1 MTILGLSDTKH
12 QVSGYNRDVPS
23 RTTSDRRG
31 RTERGSLGLL
41 ERWLGAIEV
50 VLEAARN
57 DVGGAILLEGHA
69 GMGKTRLHEAA
80 LDLARASEM
89 RVLRAAGSDLEQT
102 IAFGVARPLLT
113 AMLIG
118 SSAARHDSV
127 LDRAPMAVREMA
139 GIAGSAQPNGADG
152 DLVLAHG
159 LFTALATADGGRP
172 ALIAIDDLHWS
183 DSASLELVLYLLRR
197 LDELPVAIVMT
208 QRPVIG
214 GGSSALL
221 DRIAA
226 HPLVRVERLG
236 PLGPKAI
243 EQLVR
248 QVRESAD
255 DGLVAAC
262 ARVTAG
268 NPFYLRELLRALAVE
283 GKLDNEQ
290 LAYRA
295 LSLAPDAVAR
305 SLRVRIGRL
314 GASAAALA
322 RALAILGDDI
332 PLRYTAALAGLPIE
346 QAAGVA
352 DRLAAVEIILARE
365 PLRFVHPLVRH
376 TVELDIP
383 ASERAGRHLEAARL
397 LHADGDDPERV
408 AAHLLLGRAE
418 GNAWVVAQLR
428 AAAMAARRRGSS
440 RSAARYLERA
450 LAEPPQARTRP
461 EVLTELGTAEAAA
474 GITTAAD
481 RFEAAAAALTDPC
494 RRAELALRQGHALHA
509 QGRHEDAARTYERGL
524 AELDDVPGEPRVTE
538 LQNELQNELQTRLT
552 ATAAIANVL
561 HSEALERSDQ
571 LLARAIAEP
580 VTRGQRL
587 LLAQAAVRASFAA
600 APASQVVDLAAR
612 AWDDGRLVDRE
623 VPDEVAWTLVAGSFG
638 LAGELEHGI
647 AIVDAVL
654 DHARRRSLPLVFAT
668 ASYVRALPRLL
679 QGAVDDAIADLELA
693 RSARR
698 YGWRQF
704 VRAAASSYCLCLIEA
719 GELDRAECAL
729 FEDAPLEEPR
739 DLEDVR
745 RLYALSELRLAQ
757 GRPRD
762 AYDAA
767 LATGKAL
774 AASAKV
780 FGYCPWRDTAAE
792 AALALGDT
800 ARALELA
807 RDSRAIAEQTGVM
820 HARVRA
826 LRVHGLCEEDER
838 GIELLRRAVKLGSDG
853 PPRLETIRAL
863 IEFGSALRRANQRS
877 VAREPLQRAADMA
890 KRGGANTLYGRART
904 ELRAAGGRPRRD
916 LVLGGTAS
924 LTPSERRIAELASSG
939 RSNPDIARTLFI
951 TPKTVEYHLRNVY
964 CKLDISRRQDLP
976 EALARP

>member
-1 MTILGLSDTKH
+1 M
-12 QVSGYNRDVPS
+12 
-23 RTTSDRRG
+23 
-31 RTERGSLGLL
+31 
-41 ERWLGAIEV
+41 GAIEA
-50 VLEAARN
+50 VLDAARN

-80 LDLARASEM
+80 LDLARASGM

-102 IAFGVARPLLT
+102 IAFGVARQLLT

-127 LDRAPMAVREMA
+127 LAGAPMAVREMA
-139 GIAGSAQPNGADG
+139 GIAGGAQPNGADG
-152 DLVLAHG
+152 DLALAHG

-214 GGSSALL
+214 GGSSDLL

-248 QVRESAD
+248 QVRDSAD

-283 GKLDNEQ
+283 GELDNEQ
-290 LAYRA
+290 LTNRA

-322 RALAILGDDI
+322 RALAILGDDV
-332 PLRYTAALAGLPIE
+332 PLRHTAALAGLPIE
-346 QAAGVA
+346 QAAVVA

-383 ASERAGRHLEAARL
+383 ASERAGRHLDAGRL
-397 LHADGDDPERV
+397 LHTEGDDPERV

-461 EVLTELGTAEAAA
+461 DVLAELGTAEAAA
-474 GITTAAD
+474 GITIAAD
-481 RFEAAAAALTDPC
+481 RLEAAAAALTDPC

-524 AELDDVPGEPRVTE
+524 AELDDVPGEPRVI
-538 LQNELQNELQTRLT
+538 ELQNELQTGFT

-561 HSEALERSDQ
+561 HGEAVERSDQ

-623 VPDEVAWTLVAGSFG
+623 VPDEIAWTLVAGAFG
-638 LAGELEHGI
+638 LAGELERSI
-647 AIVDAVL
+647 AIVDTVL
-654 DHARRRSLPLVFAT
+654 DYARRRSLPLVFAT

-719 GELDRAECAL
+719 GELDRAEQVL

-739 DLEDVR
+739 DLEDIQ
-745 RLYALSELRLAQ
+745 RLYGLSELRLAQ

-780 FGYCPWRDTAAE
+780 FGYCPWRDTAAQ

-838 GIELLRRAVKLGSDG
+838 GLELLRRAVELGSDG

-890 KRGGANTLYGRART
+890 KRGGANTLYERART
-904 ELRAAGGRPRRD
+904 ELRAAGGRPRRE
-916 LVLGGTAS
+916 LVLRGTAS

-939 RSNPDIARTLFI
+939 RSNPDIARALFV

-964 CKLDISRRQDLP
+964 RKLDISRRQDLP

>member
-1 MTILGLSDTKH
+1 M
-12 QVSGYNRDVPS
+12 
-23 RTTSDRRG
+23 
-31 RTERGSLGLL
+31 
-41 ERWLGAIEV
+41 GAIEA
-50 VLEAARN
+50 VLDAARN

-102 IAFGVARPLLT
+102 IAFGVARQLLT

-118 SSAARHDSV
+118 SSAAQHDSV
-127 LDRAPMAVREMA
+127 LAGAPMAVREMA
-139 GIAGSAQPNGADG
+139 GIAGGAQPNGADG
-152 DLVLAHG
+152 DLALAHG

-214 GGSSALL
+214 GGSSDLL

-248 QVRESAD
+248 QVRDSAD

-283 GKLDNEQ
+283 GELDNDQ
-290 LAYRA
+290 LTYRA

-322 RALAILGDDI
+322 RALAILGDDV
-332 PLRYTAALAGLPIE
+332 PLRHTAALAGLPIE
-346 QAAGVA
+346 QAAVVA

-383 ASERAGRHLEAARL
+383 ASERAGRHLDAARL
-397 LHADGDDPERV
+397 LHAEGDDPERI

-450 LAEPPQARTRP
+450 LAEPPQAQTRP
-461 EVLTELGTAEAAA
+461 DVLAELGTAEAAA

-481 RFEAAAAALTDPC
+481 RLEAAAAALTDPC

-524 AELDDVPGEPRVTE
+524 GELDDVPGEPRVI
-538 LQNELQNELQTRLT
+538 ELQNELQTGLT

-561 HSEALERSDQ
+561 HGEALERSDQ

-580 VTRGQRL
+580 VTRSQRL

-623 VPDEVAWTLVAGSFG
+623 VPDEVAWTLVAGAFG
-638 LAGELEHGI
+638 FAGELERSI

-693 RSARR
+693 RNARR

-719 GELDRAECAL
+719 GELDRAEQAL

-739 DLEDVR
+739 DLEDIQ

-757 GRPRD
+757 GRPQD
-762 AYDAA
+762 ASGAA

-780 FGYCPWRDTAAE
+780 FGYCPWRDTAAQ

-826 LRVHGLCEEDER
+826 LRVHGLCEKDER
-838 GIELLRRAVKLGSDG
+838 GIELLRRAVELGSDG

-890 KRGGANTLYGRART
+890 KRGGANTLYERART
-904 ELRAAGGRPRRD
+904 ELRAAGGRPRRE

-939 RSNPDIARTLFI
+939 RSNPDIARALFV

-964 CKLDISRRQDLP
+964 RKLDISRRQDLP